1 MLLAFGP
8 RRAED
13 INISGSLYRNKLKY
27 VAWSWSLDYLVTA
40 ASWLDTRSWLT
51 NLQPPWIL

>member
-27 VAWSWSLDYLVTA
+27 VAWSWWSGV
-40 ASWLDTRSWLT
+40 
-51 NLQPPWIL
+51 